1 MGSRTKI
8 IVLHMKEIIYTAIF
22 AALGILLIVLLV
34 IMFRPGTGEENAG
47 IEKQYTPGIYTS
59 TLTLNNTNLEVEVS
73 VDESRINSI
82 RFSNLDETVTAMFPL
97 IQPTIEDIAEQVYDS
112 QSLDNI
118 QLSEDSPYTSQII
131 VNAIDE
137 ALKKAETTK

>member
-1 MGSRTKI
+1 MSSKTKI
-8 IVLHMKEIIYTAIF
+8 VVLHMKEIIYTAVF
-22 AALGILLIVLLV
+22 AALAIILILLLV
-34 IMFRPGTGEENAG
+34 FMFLPKNKESKTNEEKYMPGV
-47 IEKQYTPGIYTS
+47 YTS
-59 TLTLNNTNLEVEVS
+59 TVTLNNTALEVEVT
-73 VDESRINSI
+73 VDETHINSI
-82 RFSNLDETVTAMFPL
+82 RFSNLDESVTTMFPL

-137 ALKKAETTK
+137 ALIKAETTK

>member
-1 MGSRTKI
+1 MSSKTKI
-8 IVLHMKEIIYTAIF
+8 VVLHMKEIIYTAVF
-22 AALGILLIVLLV
+22 AALAIILILLLV
-34 IMFRPGTGEENAG
+34 FMFLPKNKESKTNEEKYMPGV
-47 IEKQYTPGIYTS
+47 YTS
-59 TLTLNNTNLEVEVS
+59 TVTLNNTALEVEVT
-73 VDESRINSI
+73 VDETHINSI
-82 RFSNLDETVTAMFPL
+82 RFSNLDESVTTMFPL

-131 VNAIDE
+131 LNAIDE

>member
-1 MGSRTKI
+1 MSSKTNI
-8 IVLHMKEIIYTAIF
+8 VVLHMKEIIYTAVF
-22 AALGILLIVLLV
+22 AALAIILILLLV
-34 IMFRPGTGEENAG
+34 FMFLPKNKESKTNEEKYMPGV
-47 IEKQYTPGIYTS
+47 YTS
-59 TLTLNNTNLEVEVS
+59 TVTLNNTALEVEVT
-73 VDESRINSI
+73 VDETHINSI
-82 RFSNLDETVTAMFPL
+82 RFSNLDESVTTMFPL

>member
-1 MGSRTKI
+1 MSSKTKI
-8 IVLHMKEIIYTAIF
+8 VVLHMKEIIYTAVF
-22 AALGILLIVLLV
+22 AELAIILILLLV
-34 IMFRPGTGEENAG
+34 FMFLPKNKESKTNEEKYMPGV
-47 IEKQYTPGIYTS
+47 YTS
-59 TLTLNNTNLEVEVS
+59 TVTLNNTALEVEVT
-73 VDESRINSI
+73 VDETHINSI
-82 RFSNLDETVTAMFPL
+82 RFSNLDESVTTMFPL

>member
-1 MGSRTKI
+1 MSSKTKI
-8 IVLHMKEIIYTAIF
+8 VVLHMKEIIYTAVF
-22 AALGILLIVLLV
+22 AALAIILILLLV
-34 IMFRPGTGEENAG
+34 FMFLPKNKESKTNEEKYMPGV
-47 IEKQYTPGIYTS
+47 YTS
-59 TLTLNNTNLEVEVS
+59 TFTLNNTALEVEVT
-73 VDESRINSI
+73 VDETHINSI
-82 RFSNLDETVTAMFPL
+82 RFSNLDESVTTMFPL

>member
-1 MGSRTKI
+1 
-8 IVLHMKEIIYTAIF
+8 MKEIIYTAVF
-22 AALGILLIVLLV
+22 AALAIILILLLV
-34 IMFRPGTGEENAG
+34 FMFLPKNKESKTNEEKYMPGV
-47 IEKQYTPGIYTS
+47 YTS
-59 TLTLNNTNLEVEVS
+59 TVTRNNTALEVEVT
-73 VDESRINSI
+73 VDETHINSI
-82 RFSNLDETVTAMFPL
+82 RFSNLDESVTTMFPL

>member
-1 MGSRTKI
+1 MSSKTKI
-8 IVLHMKEIIYTAIF
+8 GVLHMKEIIYTAVF
-22 AALGILLIVLLV
+22 AALAIILILLLV
-34 IMFRPGTGEENAG
+34 FMFLPKNKESKTNEEKYMPGV
-47 IEKQYTPGIYTS
+47 YTS
-59 TLTLNNTNLEVEVS
+59 TVTLNNTALEVEVT
-73 VDESRINSI
+73 VDETHINSI
-82 RFSNLDETVTAMFPL
+82 RFSNLDESVTTMFPL